1 MPKSVKKKKNQ
12 LTDGGMLKEYKSH
25 CSKLEKLMQQ
35 NKVVLVYNLNYKTI
49 DLRVHTNINN

>member
-1 MPKSVKKKKNQ
+1 MLKKKKKQ
-12 LTDGGMLKEYKSH
+12 LTDGSMLKEYKSH

-35 NKVVLVYNLNYKTI
+35 NKVVLFYNLNYKTI